1 MAFDDTSSTANAV
14 PLPPLGK
21 AFLYTLKVHLFFL
34 TSADLIKDNKREA
47 DSLPCKRYIVI
58 QRRGGYYPPAF
69 YYSLASIAN
78 VAAHGLIFVK
88 TNRQQKAFSCGRR
101 WQPKADG

>member
-1 MAFDDTSSTANAV
+1 MTST
-14 PLPPLGK
+14 
-21 AFLYTLKVHLFFL
+21 
-34 TSADLIKDNKREA
+34 DLIKDNKREA
-47 DSLPCKRYIVI
+47 ERLTYKRYIVI

-78 VAAHGLIFVK
+78 VATHGLIFVK
-88 TNRQQKAFSCGRR
+88 KNRQQKAFSCGRR